1 MATNKAGSNRRATCK
16 ECGKHR
22 DKVGQMSRAGYCADC
37 GYARMLEVHAQMQ
50 LKRGEYW
57 ERFQR
62 GVEKRS
68 ERYWAK
74 RARQL
79 RGDG

>member
-1 MATNKAGSNRRATCK
+1 MARDKAGSNRRATCR

-22 DKVGQMSRAGYCADC
+22 REVGQISRSGYCADC
-37 GYARMLEVHAQMQ
+37 GYARLLEVHAQMH

-62 GVEKRS
+62 GLALRS
-68 ERYWAK
+68 ERHWRK
-74 RARQL
+74 RAAEL
-79 RGDG
+79 KGDG